1 MEETGD
7 VRFGRSAF
15 GGFNRRDVMDYI
27 DRLQRAAAAKDG
39 DPAALAQLARERDA
53 LEREN
58 RRLREE
64 ILQLRAHLK
73 VEQTTNEL
81 LDEKLHGTDA
91 EAQAHADA
99 DESFSATSE
108 TVCEPESKR
117 LSMAVVDEMVQK
129 YFG

>member
-1 MEETGD
+1 MTEETGD
-7 VRFGRSAF
+7 VRFGRAAF

-27 DRLQRAAAAKDG
+27 DRLQRASAKGG
-39 DPAALAQLARERDA
+39 DPDALERLSRECDA

-91 EAQAHADA
+91 DA
-99 DESFSATSE
+99 SFSATSE
-108 TVCEPESKR
+108 TVSEPGSKG
-117 LSMAVVDEMVQK
+117 LSMRDVDEMVQK